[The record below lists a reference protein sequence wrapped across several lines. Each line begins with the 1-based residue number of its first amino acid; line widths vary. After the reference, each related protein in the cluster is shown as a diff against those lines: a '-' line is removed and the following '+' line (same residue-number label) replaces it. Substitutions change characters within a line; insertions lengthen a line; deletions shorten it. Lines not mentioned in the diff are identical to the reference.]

1 MYAFPGDRSI
11 ASLWRAFFFGKLA
24 ISPPQGSQ
32 DRHDPIV

>member
-24 ISPPQGSQ
+24 ISPPPRVTGSA
-32 DRHDPIV
+32 

>member
-24 ISPPQGSQ
+24 ISPPPKGH
-32 DRHDPIV
+32 RIGMTR